1 MDLHSRPLPAFFFHA
16 LSRHGTHV
24 TGLEYPHQLH
34 DSIFLKGLL
43 EILENQHSDSNFKVL
58 DLDRLLFLSPMRV
71 YRKIKEFTGL
81 SPRGCLLHYRLSK
94 ALHLIIT
101 TDRTISDIA
110 YDTGFGSPSSFT
122 RAFVRT
128 IGLHP
133 GDFRKEQAQDLA
145 KMLDSV

>member
-1 MDLHSRPLPAFFFHA
+1 MDLHSKPLPAFFFYA
-16 LSRHGTHV
+16 LAVHGTHIA
-24 TGLEYPHQLH
+24 GFEHPHQLCN
-34 DSIFLKGLL
+34 SPFPRKLL
-43 EILENQHSDSNFKVL
+43 EILETKHSEANFKVS
-58 DLDRLLFLSPMRV
+58 DLDQLYWRSPMQV
-71 YRKIKEFTGL
+71 YRKIKQFTGL
-81 SPRGCLLHYRLSK
+81 SPRECLLYYRLSK

-128 IGLHP
+128 IGRHP

-145 KMLDSV
+145 KMLGSV